1 MKPYK
6 LALIP
11 ASLLAMTSF
20 AFAGEIKADDV
31 VFAEGAVTASLT
43 GVAGDAANGRKVFAN
58 RKQGNCL
65 ACHVNTD
72 LSEQPFHGEVGPPLD
87 GVAGRWEEAQLRG
100 ILVNSKNTFEG
111 SIMPSFYR
119 TTNGARPLKKFDGKT
134 ILSAQQVED
143 VLAYLKTL
151 QEWRVL

>member
-6 LALIP
+6 LAVIP
-11 ASLLAMTSF
+11 ASILALATAAS
-20 AFAGEIKADDV
+20 AGETAADDV
-31 VFAEGAVTASLT
+31 VFKEGTVEASLT
-43 GVAGDAANGRKVFAN
+43 GTAGNPANGRKVFAN

-65 ACHVNTD
+65 ACHVNSDMTE
-72 LSEQPFHGEVGPPLD
+72 LSFHGEIGPPLD
-87 GVAGRWEEAQLRG
+87 GVADRYEEAQLRG
-100 ILVNSKNTFEG
+100 ILVNSKMTFEG

-119 TTNGARPLKKFDGKT
+119 TKNGVRPLEKFDGKT

-151 QEWRVL
+151 KE

>member
-20 AFAGEIKADDV
+20 AFAGETKADDV

-119 TTNGARPLKKFDGKT
+119 MTNGARPLKKFDGKT

-151 QEWRVL
+151 QE

>member
-11 ASLLAMTSF
+11 ATLMAMTSF
-20 AFAGEIKADDV
+20 AFAGDTMADDV
-31 VFAEGAVTASLT
+31 VFADGAVAASLT
-43 GVAGDAANGRKVFAN
+43 GNAGDVANGRKVFAN

-65 ACHVNTD
+65 ACHVN
-72 LSEQPFHGEVGPPLD
+72 SEMTEQSFHGEVGPALD
-87 GVAGRWEEAQLRG
+87 GVADRWEDAQMRG
-100 ILVNSKNTFEG
+100 ILVNSKEMFEG
-111 SIMPSFYR
+111 TIMPSFYR
-119 TTNGARPLKKFDGKT
+119 TINGVRPLEKFEGKT

-151 QEWRVL
+151 KE

>member
-20 AFAGEIKADDV
+20 AFAGETKADDV
-31 VFAEGAVTASLT
+31 VFEDGAVSASLT
-43 GVAGDAANGRKVFAN
+43 GVAGDPANGRKVFAN

-72 LSEQPFHGEVGPPLD
+72 ISEQAFHGEVGPALD
-87 GVAGRWEEAQLRG
+87 GVASRWEEAQMRG
-100 ILVNSKNTFEG
+100 ILVNSKNMFEG
-111 SIMPSFYR
+111 TIMPSFYR
-119 TTNGARPLKKFDGKT
+119 MTNGVRPLKKFDGKT

-151 QEWRVL
+151 QE

>member
-31 VFAEGAVTASLT
+31 VFEDGAVSASLT
-43 GVAGDAANGRKVFAN
+43 GVAGDPANGRKVFAN

-65 ACHVNTD
+65 ACHVNSD
-72 LSEQPFHGEVGPPLD
+72 LSEQAFHGEVGPALD
-87 GVAGRWEEAQLRG
+87 GVASRWEEAQLRG

-111 SIMPSFYR
+111 TIMPSFYR

-134 ILSAQQVED
+134 ILTAQQVED

-151 QEWRVL
+151 QE